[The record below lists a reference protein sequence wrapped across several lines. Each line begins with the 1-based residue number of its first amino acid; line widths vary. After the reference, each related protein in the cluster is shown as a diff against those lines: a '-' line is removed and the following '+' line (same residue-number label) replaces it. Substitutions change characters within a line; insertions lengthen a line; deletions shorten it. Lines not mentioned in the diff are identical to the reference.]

1 MTHNLNHLGKR
12 IISSLA
18 LAPLFASSYNW
29 PMIKEFIVGC
39 VLVAAFTH
47 CVQPVKTV
55 KIHQNCPEIPATTFE
70 KVGLDAKAGALQF
83 GKLVTV
89 GELTVKSDPQIIS
102 GISQSV
108 RDDQVTDAL
117 VCAAKERGELKTD
130 EQIDYAWKV
139 ARFFRTNPTPVN
151 AMEFYKQFPFP
162 VTSGKHLS
170 QASQTPGISQY
181 SGTSNSPNIVG
192 NQNVVTFNPSS
203 RLSEQE
209 PTDQDDKKLYF
220 ECNIKP
226 LPKTIPPGGLR
237 AVMCGAHPPDP
248 HSSYEILE
256 SGNPG
261 DVNRLVK
268 YGLGDNGSGGAG
280 FMCQVTYYGKNPI
293 LKVDLPFAL
302 EFREVVG
309 GNVKFVTARPARIRK
324 LETNEKYDFF
334 LFNASEYVLNI
345 STPQYADVEPL
356 GEYKSRRVKL
366 STPYSYDG
374 TFGIQL
380 APVKSPSSAAK

>member
-1 MTHNLNHLGKR
+1 M
-12 IISSLA
+12 
-18 LAPLFASSYNW
+18 
-29 PMIKEFIVGC
+29 
-39 VLVAAFTH
+39 
-47 CVQPVKTV
+47 QPVKTV
-55 KIHQNCPEIPATTFE
+55 KIHPNCPEIPATTFE

-83 GKLVTV
+83 GQLITV
-89 GELTVKSDPQIIS
+89 GELTVKTDPQIIS

-108 RDDQVTDAL
+108 RDDQITDAL
-117 VCAAKERGELKTD
+117 ICAAKERGELKTD
-130 EQIDYAWKV
+130 EQIFHAWKV
-139 ARFFRTNPTPVN
+139 ARFFARTNPTP
-151 AMEFYKQFPFP
+151 ADAIEFYKQNPFP
-162 VTSGKHLS
+162 ATSGKQLS
-170 QASQTPGISQY
+170 QASQIPGISQY
-181 SGTSNSPNIVG
+181 SGAPNSSNIVG
-192 NQNVVTFNPSS
+192 NQNIVTFNPSS

-209 PTDQDDKKLYF
+209 PTDRDDRKLYF

-226 LPKTIPPGGLR
+226 LPKTVPPGGLR

-248 HSSYEILE
+248 HNSYEIWE

-302 EFREVVG
+302 EFREVG
-309 GNVKFVTARPARIRK
+309 SGNVKFVTTRPARIRK

-334 LFNASEYVLNI
+334 VFNASEYVLNI

-366 STPYSYDG
+366 STPYLYDG

-380 APVKSPSSAAK
+380 APVKPPSSAAK

>member
-1 MTHNLNHLGKR
+1 MRLRLDAALRLSQSPANDVAKLVGEFSRNIESYFKTSQEGEDLKSILFY
-12 IISSLA
+12 ICQISSNRN
-18 LAPLFASSYNW
+18 FSND
-29 PMIKEFIVGC
+29 V
-39 VLVAAFTH
+39 T
-47 CVQPVKTV
+47 
-55 KIHQNCPEIPATTFE
+55 E
-70 KVGLDAKAGALQF
+70 KLMGRAIEAYENRSPHFQQHSEG
-83 GKLVTV
+83 
-89 GELTVKSDPQIIS
+89 
-102 GISQSV
+102 
-108 RDDQVTDAL
+108 R
-117 VCAAKERGELKTD
+117 
-130 EQIDYAWKV
+130 
-139 ARFFRTNPTPVN
+139 
-151 AMEFYKQFPFP
+151 
-162 VTSGKHLS
+162 
-170 QASQTPGISQY
+170 
-181 SGTSNSPNIVG
+181 NSPNIVG
-192 NQNVVTFNPSS
+192 NQNVVTFNPSG

-209 PTDQDDKKLYF
+209 PTDRDDKKLYF

-226 LPKTIPPGGLR
+226 LPKTIPTGGLR

-248 HSSYEILE
+248 HSSYEIWE

-309 GNVKFVTARPARIRK
+309 GNVKFVTTRPARIRK

-374 TFGIQL
+374 SFAMQL
-380 APVKSPSSAAK
+380 APVMHPSPAAK